1 MSTSS
6 FVQQLY
12 TTLLGRSPDSAGL
25 AYWTALI
32 DNGKASAPAVAE
44 QFLQSK
50 EFADAVEP
58 VARLYMAAFGRI
70 PDEAGLSFWTH
81 AAQAGAPLSL
91 LAQQFAGST
100 EFRHLFGGM
109 TDDAFVD
116 ALYSLALQHKPDQA
130 LRTHL
135 LDGLA
140 SGALARADVLTG
152 LASSAEMVAAKSEAV
167 KVIALY
173 HGTVGVAPTQLQ
185 IDTALHAHDPL
196 ALVTSLLGSADYHGV
211 AVPSLPSALPI
222 LTASHGSAG
231 IVPDLPPTLSNWGTN
246 SSNVVTLSFSE
257 QIASGSGMITIT
269 DGTTQTIV
277 NSSGQLG
284 SRIID
289 ATDTRY
295 LSMTDGQVSINGNTV
310 TITLNSPLTANKQ
323 YAVMMSNGAV
333 HDLTGNAFAGIAD
346 TTQTKIATMGDSSPP
361 YVVSLSLD
369 QPSLDSVTHPS
380 ATMTLQLSEAT
391 PSLSL
396 GAFTVPNGTLSNLAT
411 TDHITW
417 TATFTP
423 AALTKASGNQIT
435 FATYAIQ
442 DAAGN
447 HGVGTYLSPSFDID
461 TLPRIDS
468 FSMIDT
474 GKYNNDFITNQ
485 VHQTI
490 SGTYTGTLPAG
501 ATIQVDV
508 NGSAGAATTDGAGH
522 WSYVTDLPAG
532 ASLVT
537 MYYQASDGVTQGVQA
552 KFTPTLDTTAP
563 TVTISS
569 SQSPATAVALTFN
582 EAMALGTSG
591 SVSITG
597 GSAPISVPVANLTLS
612 VDQKTVSLPASIG
625 LAENTNYVM
634 TLPASVTDIAGNAYT
649 GGNLNFT
656 TTSDGFPH
664 ALTATIVTSST
675 GKFHTGQDV
684 EIDIAFDENVLAD
697 GTTPPT
703 LGLTIGSNSRTATY
717 SSGSGTQVLKFI
729 YTVQPQDTDNLIH
742 MADVSGLLGG
752 SIKDVDGNALVS
764 SHIMWSAAINDNT
777 EVVDNSAPL
786 AVDLHL
792 SQPTIPYN
800 GSATVTLGFN
810 EAIQTDTV
818 SLSDFTAP
826 YGTLSN
832 LVVVDSKTIQ
842 ATFIPD
848 SNTTQG
854 NLQLQFDA
862 HNVLD
867 LAGNASTSTITS
879 SLYTVDT
886 DRPEL
891 VSLTMHSNYSGDD
904 HLLAGSSK
912 TGTVTMV
919 FSEPIASAP
928 NTLQFVD
935 GSLTTTP
942 VSTDGN
948 ITWTVTFTAND
959 NTSAD
964 EEMTLDMSAI
974 HDVAGNVG
982 VNSEQILQ
990 FTIDT
995 RGPQASISLG
1005 SNELH
1010 AGQTTTVTVTFDEAV
1025 ASLDPA
1031 WFTVGNGTLSA
1042 FTKNSDGTIWTATL
1056 TPAATTHELTNVISL
1071 DESKVADIHGNAGN
1085 GTAISGNYQ
1094 IDTVATG
1101 SVTSVTLGSDNG
1113 ASSTDLITNYA
1124 SQSVLGTYSG
1134 LSADDKVQIKIGSSG
1149 AYNDANMYDSS
1160 HWMTSATFTA
1170 NDTITT
1176 RVAHPVYDGTH
1187 TSVLYTSYSAE
1198 TAYNVQIDT
1207 TAPVAT
1213 TPATVWAEDGIGFT
1227 IDEAMYYADGSA
1239 TATLTN
1245 GQTTQ
1250 HVPLDE
1256 LFSSG
1261 NGVTEGFLPNVWLAG
1276 GQSYTLSF
1284 PSGLTDIAGN
1294 HLADQTF
1301 TTNPSLEA
1309 LSASYTDTGTK
1320 HVGDKV
1326 DITVTF
1332 NQPATATGSSLELE
1346 TGTTHEY
1353 ATYLSSSGNTVTYEY
1368 TVQAGD
1374 YASALDL
1381 AADFEPGFAAQV
1393 LDAAGHPLQSAHI
1406 DFSTLG
1412 HSGYGVLVDT
1422 TPAAS
1427 TIDGLCSDGGVSSSD
1442 QISASSSIHGSG
1454 APQSGAHILI
1464 YEGSQQIGDAYADSN
1479 GDWTSNLDVSEGAH
1493 TVTAKVMS
1501 AGGDLSSAAS
1511 TSYSFTYDASSPM
1524 VASHSQASATDP
1536 LVLTFNEAIYGAV
1549 GTWDIQDSNN
1559 TSVGG
1564 TVTATLSGDGLT
1576 VTLAHSASLGPGTYR
1591 VVTPGTLTDAA
1602 GNLIPGN
1609 IAFGTSDTAAPTLS
1623 SPASGNSASGTVILN
1638 FSEAVDLQAGGHF
1651 YIYDGSTLIQTI
1663 SYGSMSTDGTGVYL
1677 SLALNSGLYNYSHT
1691 YSVTMAP
1698 DTVIDTS
1705 GNVFVGLT
1713 GTSDYTFT
1721 LLAA

>member
-1 MSTSS
+1 MSTST

-32 DNGKASAPAVAE
+32 DGGKASAPAVAE

-50 EFADAVEP
+50 EFADAVQP

-70 PDEAGLSFWTH
+70 PDEAGLSFWTK

-100 EFRHLFGGM
+100 EFKNLFGGM

-130 LRTHL
+130 LRTQL
-135 LDGLA
+135 LQGLA

-152 LASSAEMVAAKSEAV
+152 LAGSAEMVAAKSEAV

-173 HGTVGVAPTQLQ
+173 HGTVGVAPTQQQ
-185 IDTALHAHDPL
+185 IDAALHAHDPL

-231 IVPDLPPTLSNWGTN
+231 IAPDFPPTLTSWGTN
-246 SSNVVTLSFSE
+246 SSNVVTLTFSE
-257 QIASGSGMITIT
+257 QIVSGSGMITIT
-269 DGTTQTIV
+269 DGATQTIV
-277 NSSGQLG
+277 DSSGHVG

-295 LSMTDGQVSINGNTV
+295 LSMTDGQVSINGNTL
-310 TITLNSPLTANKQ
+310 TITLTTPLTANKQ
-323 YAVMMSNGAV
+323 YAVTMTSGAV
-333 HDLTGNAFAGIAD
+333 HDTTGNAFAGIAD

-361 YVVSLSLD
+361 YVLSLSLD

-380 ATMTLQLSEAT
+380 ATMTLQLSEAV

-396 GAFTVPNGTLSNLAT
+396 GAFNVPNGTLSNLAT

-447 HGVGTYLSPSFDID
+447 HGVGTYLSPTYDID
-461 TLPRIDS
+461 TLPRISS

-474 GKYNNDFITNQ
+474 GAYNNDFITNQ

-508 NGSAGAATTDGAGH
+508 NGSAGAATTDGQGH
-522 WSYVTDLPAG
+522 WTFATDLPAG

-537 MYYQASDGVTQGVQA
+537 MYYQASDGVTQGAQA
-552 KFTPTLDTTAP
+552 KFAPTLDNTAP
-563 TVTISS
+563 TVTYSS
-569 SQSPATAVALTFN
+569 SQAPLTAIALTFN
-582 EAMALGTSG
+582 EAMALGSSG

-612 VDQKTVSLPASIG
+612 GDQKTVYLPASIG
-625 LAENTNYVM
+625 LAETTNYVM
-634 TLPASVTDIAGNAYT
+634 TLPSSVTDIAGNAYA

-664 ALTATIVTSST
+664 ALSATILTSST
-675 GKFHTGQDV
+675 GKFHAGQDV

-703 LGLTIGSNSRTATY
+703 LGLTIGSNSRSATY
-717 SSGSGTQVLKFI
+717 SSGSGTNVLKFI

-764 SHIMWSAAINDNT
+764 SHIMWTSVVNDNMET
-777 EVVDNSAPL
+777 IDNSAPL
-786 AVDLHL
+786 ANGLSI
-792 SQPTIPYN
+792 SQPTVSSN
-800 GSATVTLGFN
+800 GSATVTLSFN
-810 EAIQTDTV
+810 EAIQPNTV

-826 YGTLSN
+826 HGTLSN
-832 LVVVDSKTIQ
+832 LAIIDSKTMQ
-842 ATFIPD
+842 ATFTPD
-848 SNTTQG
+848 ANTEQA
-854 NLQLQFDA
+854 NLQLSFDA
-862 HNVLD
+862 RNVLD

-879 SLYTVDT
+879 GLYKVDT
-886 DRPEL
+886 VAPTLDSISMSPTT
-891 VSLTMHSNYSGDD
+891 LTSG
-904 HLLAGSSK
+904 AN
-912 TGTVTMV
+912 TATVTMV

-928 NTLQFVD
+928 STLQFVD
-935 GSLTTTP
+935 GSINTP
-942 VSTDGN
+942 VTSDGGT
-948 ITWTVTFTAND
+948 TWTVTFTANP
-959 NTSAD
+959 NTSSTS
-964 EEMTLDMSAI
+964 ETIFLDTTAV
-974 HDVAGNVG
+974 HDLAGNVAAT
-982 VNSEQILQ
+982 STTHLP

-995 RGPQASISLG
+995 LAPQPMSINLG
-1005 SNELH
+1005 NTDLH
-1010 AGQTTTVTVTFDEAV
+1010 AGQTTTVTVTFSEKIKT
-1025 ASLDPA
+1025 LDPA
-1031 WFTVGNGTLSA
+1031 WFNVGSATLGA
-1042 FTKNSDGTIWTATL
+1042 FTTTDSGLTWTATL
-1056 TPAATTHELTNVISL
+1056 TPSAATFQGTNTISL
-1071 DESKVADIHGNAGN
+1071 AGSHVADLNNNTGT
-1085 GTAISGNYQ
+1085 GTATSTNYSV
-1094 IDTVATG
+1094 DTVATG

-1149 AYNDANMYDSS
+1149 AYNDANMYDAS
-1160 HWMTSATFTA
+1160 HWMTSANFTA
-1170 NDTITT
+1170 SDTITT

-1198 TAYNVQIDT
+1198 TTYNVQIDT

-1213 TPATVWAEDGIGFT
+1213 TPATVWAEDGVGFT

-1250 HVPLDE
+1250 HVPLNE

-1261 NGVTEGFLPNVWLAG
+1261 SGVMEGFLPSVWLTG

-1309 LSASYTDTGTK
+1309 LSASYTATGTK
-1320 HVGDKV
+1320 HVGDTV

-1374 YASALDL
+1374 YASALDV
-1381 AADFEPGFAAQV
+1381 AADFQPGFAAQV
-1393 LDAAGHPLQSAHI
+1393 LDAAGHALQSAHI

-1422 TPAAS
+1422 TPATAP
-1427 TIDGLCSDGGVSSSD
+1427 TIDGLCTDGGVSSSD
-1442 QISASSSIHGSG
+1442 NVSASSSIHGSG
-1454 APQSGAHILI
+1454 APASGAHVLI
-1464 YEGSQQIGDAYADSN
+1464 FEGSQQIGDAYADSSGN
-1479 GDWTSNLDVSEGAH
+1479 WTSNLDVTEGAH

-1501 AGGDLSSAAS
+1501 AGGDLASAAS
-1511 TSYSFTYDASSPM
+1511 TSYAFTYDASSPM
-1524 VASHSQASATDP
+1524 VVGHSQASATDP
-1536 LVLTFNEAIYGAV
+1536 LVLTFNEPIYGAV
-1549 GTWDIQDSNN
+1549 GAWDIQDSNN

-1591 VVTPGTLTDAA
+1591 VVTPGTMTDAA

-1609 IAFGTSDTAAPTLS
+1609 IAFGTSDTTAPTLS
-1623 SPASGNSASGTVILN
+1623 SPSSGNTSSGTAILN

-1677 SLALNSGLYNYSHT
+1677 SLAVNSGLYNTGHT